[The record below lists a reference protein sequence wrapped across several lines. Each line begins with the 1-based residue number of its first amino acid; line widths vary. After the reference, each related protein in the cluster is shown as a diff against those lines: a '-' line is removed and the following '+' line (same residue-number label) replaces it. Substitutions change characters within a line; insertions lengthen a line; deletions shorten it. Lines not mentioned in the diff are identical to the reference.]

1 MALLRLLVVL
11 TPVCCV
17 LPTNGDGSPP
27 IANLRLDQGTK
38 RLTWDLSGNVSRIKC
53 YVDGDYL
60 GPAMNNRYC
69 LLNVLP
75 KCEPWNYTVLITVPG
90 GKLFSAWVDYPT
102 REGNP
107 RAAAEHLRC
116 RVHDLHFLTCSWTVG
131 AEAPGDVQ
139 YEFYLEDLRTSQKWP
154 CPHYT
159 KEEPGTRVGC
169 QFADLSELLA
179 EEDEKRYFRFVVQG
193 TSGGSRVPCSEI
205 FQSLSEIEELV
216 APNLTTACNKSLAVL
231 RWTMFSHFTRFF
243 DYELKIHK
251 DSGAPITDKNLSEEF
266 WSLPNPGTFTVTV
279 RAHGGLWSAPQRFG
293 LRERERACGG
303 GGGRDKGGS
312 SPAARPRP
320 AGPGWLLPPARRG
333 IRMTCYLFGEGKK
346 IKNWRRRGSLPSGQD
361 RARWSQSQVSLSGG
375 ASVSRGGSR
384 RVGGIRVDPGAQG
397 PVAPMG
403 RAPCAGHPSVCPP
416 VCDPEDKTPLY
427 VWLIALATLLAV
439 GAAIL
444 LCKKCSLLHKLFPPI
459 PHMKDPIAD
468 NRVHEKMMA
477 WQAGAP
483 APEDCPVAEVQ
494 LVKST

>member
-1 MALLRLLVVL
+1 MALLWLLVVL

-251 DSGAPITDKNLSEEF
+251 NLSEEF

-279 RAHGGLWSAPQRFG
+279 RAHGGLWSAPQRF
-293 LRERERACGG
+293 
-303 GGGRDKGGS
+303 
-312 SPAARPRP
+312 
-320 AGPGWLLPPARRG
+320 
-333 IRMTCYLFGEGKK
+333 
-346 IKNWRRRGSLPSGQD
+346 
-361 RARWSQSQVSLSGG
+361 
-375 ASVSRGGSR
+375 
-384 RVGGIRVDPGAQG
+384 
-397 PVAPMG
+397 
-403 RAPCAGHPSVCPP
+403 